1 MISRELKQKIGRLF
15 MLGVP
20 GERVTEEYKEFCK
33 KYHFGN
39 FVVNAT
45 NALTVSGLCAMTG
58 DLRKLALESAGEYPF
73 IAIDQEG
80 GWVTRLYEGAALIS
94 NAMSY
99 SAQGADHSKMF
110 DIGAKIGRILRA
122 VGCNID
128 NAPVLDVNIN
138 PKNPIIGTRAYSD
151 KPEKVAELGV
161 GYSRGIESELVIT
174 AVKHFPGHGNVC
186 ADTHVGVAVNGAD
199 KETYFKTELMPFER
213 AFQAGAGAIMTAHV
227 VLSAFSDA
235 PSTLSYEVVTGLLR
249 EKLQFEGIV
258 ITDALSMGA
267 ISNIYPHGEEAV
279 KAILAGCDQ
288 LLYYQPD
295 YKVIEKAVDAVYA
308 AVESGVI
315 TEERINESIERITG
329 QKEKYKIPTC
339 EPNEALARELIYDE
353 ASIKENFE
361 DALSSI
367 TCIKNDGVLS
377 ELKDKKILC
386 ISPICDAIRG
396 VEEKN
401 RKKFSFSDIFKSV
414 FENSNSCI
422 SSLDGITDEVSSAIG
437 GDYDVAVIGLFDVG
451 GKPGQLE
458 VLNALRKVGK
468 PIVAVLLK
476 TPYDVT
482 FAEDCNAVITC
493 YGYTYLAAEATV
505 CAMKSNDY
513 RGKLPVDLCLN

>member
-1 MISRELKQKIGRLF
+1 MV
-15 MLGVP
+15 GVP
-20 GERVTEEYKEFCK
+20 GQQVSEEYKEFCK
-33 KYHFGN
+33 KYHLGN
-39 FVVNAT
+39 FSINAQ
-45 NALTVSGLCAMTG
+45 NALTVSGLCAMTR
-58 DLRKLALESAGEYPF
+58 DLRKLAYESAGEYPF

-80 GWVTRLYEGAALIS
+80 GWVTRLYEGAALVS

-99 SAQGADHSKMF
+99 SAMGADRSKMF
-110 DIGAKIGRILRA
+110 AVGAKIGRILRA

-128 NAPVLDVNIN
+128 NAPVLDVNLD
-138 PKNPIIGTRAYSD
+138 PKNPIIGTRSYSD

-161 GYSRGIESELVIT
+161 GYSRGIESEYVIT

-186 ADTHVGVAVNGAD
+186 SDTHVGVAVNGAD
-199 KETYFKTELMPFER
+199 RETYFKTELMPFEK

-249 EKLQFEGIV
+249 ERLQFDGIV
-258 ITDALSMGA
+258 ITDSLTMGA
-267 ISNIYPHGEEAV
+267 ISNIYPNGEAAV

-288 LLYYQPD
+288 LLYYSPD
-295 YKVIEKAVDAVYA
+295 YPTIEMAVNAVYA
-308 AVESGVI
+308 AVESGLI
-315 TEERINESIERITG
+315 TEERIDSSIERITR
-329 QKEKYKIPTC
+329 QKEKYKIPDC
-339 EPNEALARELIYDE
+339 EPDEALARELIYDE

-377 ELKDKKILC
+377 ELKNKKILC
-386 ISPICDAIRG
+386 VSPICDAIRG

-401 RKKFSFSDIFKSV
+401 RKTFSFSEIFKSS
-414 FENSNSCI
+414 FENSICCV
-422 SSLDGITDEVSSAIG
+422 SSLDGMTDEVSSAIS
-437 GDYDVAVIGLFDVG
+437 GDYDIAVIGLFDVG
-451 GKPGQLE
+451 GKPRQTE
-458 VLNALRKVGK
+458 VLDALKKTGK

-476 TPYDVT
+476 TPYDVKY
-482 FAEDCNAVITC
+482 AEDCKAVVTC

-513 RGKLPVDLCLN
+513 RGKVPVKLYSN